1 MSQHTYI
8 IKFDANSHAEAS
20 QYANELRHFLLET
33 SPDLTVQRRRSDPL
47 TQDMGSTLV
56 LILGTPAFVAM
67 VEALGNWLQM
77 RSKASLT
84 IENGHT
90 KIRLENVTSKTALV
104 TLEQWFAQ
112 QESMSGENKQD
123 HKQ

>member
-20 QYANELRHFLLET
+20 QYANELRHFLLE
-33 SPDLTVQRRRSDPL
+33 DPL